1 MSRISLIK
9 TSQGYAL
16 IKTSQ
21 GYGILVNDRLVGT
34 VYYEPTELV
43 ASRWRA
49 NVRGPLGEKS
59 SWGRTRKHAVN
70 DAIKQAFGQFKKVTA
85 SECPGCRSATR
96 LRKSTGMNFT
106 CAALHEEVTA

>member
-49 NVRGPLGEKS
+49 NVRGPLGERS

-70 DAIKQAFGQFKKVTA
+70 DAIKQAFGQFKEITA
-85 SECPGCRSATR
+85 AKFVGAFDVSNNERTR
-96 LRKSTGMNFT
+96 
-106 CAALHEEVTA
+106 